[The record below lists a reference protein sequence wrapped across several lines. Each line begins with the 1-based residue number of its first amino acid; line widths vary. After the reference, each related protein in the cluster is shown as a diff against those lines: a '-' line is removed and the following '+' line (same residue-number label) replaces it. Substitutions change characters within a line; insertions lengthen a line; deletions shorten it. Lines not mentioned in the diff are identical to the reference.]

1 MGKLGSGT
9 TPWLDPNPSS
19 SLTDSEDL
27 GTRLSAISHNLLSV
41 CGTDTTEVM
50 TSQSLTESSVR

>member
-27 GTRLSAISHNLLSV
+27 GKRLSAISHNFSSV
-41 CGTDTTEVM
+41 CSTGTTEKM
-50 TSQSLTESSVR
+50 TSQCLTESSER